1 MNASEE
7 KKLSCC
13 GVTLPLATPSVN
25 IEGPPA
31 RKKTAGMMMT
41 AAPSIAMTCAKS
53 VSTEARNPDHRVYS
67 STPAAMMRMPW
78 PKVSGDSIAMI
89 APPAMKFEVSEM
101 TEPSTLEPASI
112 SCEER
117 PWRAYITSAR
127 VWARGATA
135 RIRLPK
141 G

>member
-13 GVTLPLATPSVN
+13 GVTFPAATPSAN

-31 RKKTAGMMMT
+31 RKNTAGMITT

-53 VSTEARNPDHRVYS
+53 VRTEARKPDHRVYS
-67 STPAAMMRMPW
+67 STPPAMMRMPA
-78 PKVSGDSIAMI
+78 PKLSGESIAMI

-127 VWARGATA
+127 VWARGATF